1 MTSRN
6 MDVARIMV
14 VQENTE
20 TTRDLRLVTSQHP
33 IEFSFCTF
41 DQVVRG
47 EADLSSCVAIVATLD
62 CDHKALVESLRK
74 GPDEGPPLFLFR
86 SEPPLQ
92 EIARWIT
99 LARTQEGPDSAVT
112 VRLLSESTEYY
123 SLASLYQQCLK
134 IMACQDEEKL
144 LTHIADTFSHELG
157 AESCVIWLAS
167 PLDPDEM
174 MIASVRGLI
183 SIDREG
189 SKFFLSQTGWA
200 DATVKGKPFLYPFP
214 EHEGVETPRDAAGG
228 ANLYIP
234 LLYREKPIGLVKLVS
249 RTDRKP
255 FSERDIYV
263 ASIIA
268 GYAASARKNAT
279 RLAKMEQVSLRDEE
293 TQAYSPGFLSDYF
306 EKESYKSG
314 RFRRPLSVV
323 FMIIDN
329 VSRLME
335 QTSETL
341 VAGAIADMVDAVR
354 KALRDSD
361 LIARVESNR
370 FCVVLPETDHFG
382 SVLAA
387 RRLRKAVREHCR
399 IPYMGTE
406 HLLEPFFVSA
416 TMPRDGKDLMGLWR
430 VSEEKY
436 LLQKRSP
443 FHRMHL
449 QEKILWSAFDILLG
463 KPEYYDLLREGRS
476 VPYFSRFTRDMG
488 RNGHFC
494 LGRETFLRMVESVAQ
509 DAVRHGMKRGL
520 IIAAG
525 PRPEMFKQIF
535 LSLGSES
542 GNGGNIYII
551 GRAGNTR
558 FDSKNLLYVNAEDDH
573 LSDREFVLCLKENG
587 AYGLFATHRQDEM
600 CGFNTSDEWLVD
612 SMLEKVQEK
621 YHLQGNF

>member
-1 MTSRN
+1 VTSRN
-6 MDVARIMV
+6 MDVARILV
-14 VQENTE
+14 VQESAE
-20 TTRDLRLVTSQHP
+20 TTRDLRLVTSPHP
-33 IEFSFCTF
+33 VEFSFCTF

-47 EADLSSCVAIVATLD
+47 EADLSSCVAIVSTLD
-62 CDHKALVESLRK
+62 CDHRALVEYLRK

-99 LARTQEGPDSAVT
+99 LARTREGPDSAVT
-112 VRLLSESTEYY
+112 MRLLSESTEYY

-144 LTHIADTFSHELG
+144 LTHIADTFAHELG

-189 SKFFLSQTGWA
+189 SKFSLSQTDWA
-200 DATVKGKPFLYPFP
+200 DATIKGKPFLYPFP
-214 EHEGVETPRDAAGG
+214 EHEGGETPCDADG

-234 LLYREKPIGLVKLVS
+234 LLYREKPIGLVKLVA

-268 GYAASARKNAT
+268 EYAAAARKNAT

-293 TQAYSPGFLSDYF
+293 TKAYSPGFLSDYF

-329 VSRLME
+329 VSRLVE
-335 QTSETL
+335 QTRETL

-361 LIARVESNR
+361 LIARMESNR
-370 FCVVLPETDHFG
+370 FCVVLPDTDHFG

-387 RRLRKAVREHCR
+387 RRLRKAALEYCR

-406 HLLEPFFVSA
+406 HLLEPFFVPA

-430 VSEEKY
+430 VAEEKY

-449 QEKILWSAFDILLG
+449 QEKVLWSAFDILLG

-509 DAVRHGMKRGL
+509 DAVSHGTKRGL
-520 IIAAG
+520 VIAAG

-542 GNGGNIYII
+542 GNGRNIYII
-551 GRAGNTR
+551 GRAGSTQ
-558 FDSKNLLYVNAEDDH
+558 FDAKNLLYVNAEDDH
-573 LSDREFVLCLKENG
+573 LRDREFVLCLKENG
-587 AYGLFATHRQDEM
+587 AYGMFATHLQDEM

-612 SMLEKVQEK
+612 SMLEKVQET

>member
-234 LLYREKPIGLVKLVS
+234 LLHREKPIGLVKLVS

-329 VSRLME
+329 VSRLVE

-387 RRLRKAVREHCR
+387 RRLRKAVREH
-399 IPYMGTE
+399 
-406 HLLEPFFVSA
+406 
-416 TMPRDGKDLMGLWR
+416 
-430 VSEEKY
+430 
-436 LLQKRSP
+436 
-443 FHRMHL
+443 
-449 QEKILWSAFDILLG
+449 
-463 KPEYYDLLREGRS
+463 
-476 VPYFSRFTRDMG
+476 
-488 RNGHFC
+488 
-494 LGRETFLRMVESVAQ
+494 
-509 DAVRHGMKRGL
+509 
-520 IIAAG
+520 
-525 PRPEMFKQIF
+525 
-535 LSLGSES
+535 
-542 GNGGNIYII
+542 
-551 GRAGNTR
+551 
-558 FDSKNLLYVNAEDDH
+558 
-573 LSDREFVLCLKENG
+573 
-587 AYGLFATHRQDEM
+587 
-600 CGFNTSDEWLVD
+600 
-612 SMLEKVQEK
+612 
-621 YHLQGNF
+621 